1 MSIISLQENCHCQ
14 TRGLEEVLRTE
25 MLTLEVPHGQELE
38 LPSSGPP
45 TKQNSAQHLQMH
57 PQHKQNLLITT
68 PDVQI
73 PCTATKPCDLLHVS
87 DGSHETKK
95 VSECGRK
102 FGEEHSQEEKEILSA
117 KKTREPANNV

>member
-1 MSIISLQENCHCQ
+1 LSFNSPRINPFLLSKFSEPLRGRCEHNKSSGKLSLPDKR
-14 TRGLEEVLRTE
+14 TRRSFEDRM

-68 PDVQI
+68 PDVQN
-73 PCTATKPCDLLHVS
+73 PMYNN
-87 DGSHETKK
+87 
-95 VSECGRK
+95 
-102 FGEEHSQEEKEILSA
+102 
-117 KKTREPANNV
+117 KTL